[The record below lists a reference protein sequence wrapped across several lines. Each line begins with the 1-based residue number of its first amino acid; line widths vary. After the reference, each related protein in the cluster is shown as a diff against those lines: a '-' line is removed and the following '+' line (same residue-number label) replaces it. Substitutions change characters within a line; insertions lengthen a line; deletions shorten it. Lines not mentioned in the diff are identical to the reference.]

1 MWFLQLLQISAK
13 YFAVLERLVKMRLG
27 KIWQYELKSQTIK
40 MLLPIRRSLIALTIP
55 NGTQKENRPKISI
68 QLVWKSLSNVKSVNF
83 VNISDIFSFEKFFW
97 WLFSLLF
104 SDNFFELCYPD
115 FPLISPSFF
124 QKTGPIQNEKYS
136 HQEQINAIANSLVK
150 EAEEFRNYQA
160 LSKKQRKS
168 QKPEFLGEHEVFL
181 ENIIKQLRYM
191 NVPKSMS
198 TSTLTYVPHSST
210 PYRSNS
216 SRKPLAFSI
225 GSQIANSSQFCWNL
239 KKKFTKFI

>member
-1 MWFLQLLQISAK
+1 
-13 YFAVLERLVKMRLG
+13 
-27 KIWQYELKSQTIK
+27 
-40 MLLPIRRSLIALTIP
+40 MLLPIRRSLIASTIP
-55 NGTQKENRPKISI
+55 NGTQKEIRPIISI
-68 QLVWKSLSNVKSVNF
+68 QLVWKSLFNIKSECFVK
-83 VNISDIFSFEKFFW
+83 ISDIFSFKKFFW
-97 WLFSLLF
+97 WLFSLLS
-104 SDNFFELCYPD
+104 SDNFFWALLPR
-115 FPLISPSFF
+115 FSANFSFILL
-124 QKTGPIQNEKYS
+124 KTGPQQNEKYS

-181 ENIIKQLRYM
+181 ENIIKQLRDI

-239 KKKFTKFI
+239 KKNSPNSSSSIFDYSLCNRIE